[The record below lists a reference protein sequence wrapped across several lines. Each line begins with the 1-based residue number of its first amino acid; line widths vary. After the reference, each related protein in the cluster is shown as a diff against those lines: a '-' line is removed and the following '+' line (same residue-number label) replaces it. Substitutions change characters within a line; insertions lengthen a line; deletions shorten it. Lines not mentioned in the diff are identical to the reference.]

1 MLALTRELV
10 KYPISKDIVSL
21 ISLSYEDIVAAT
33 KTTDAFDLEALDE
46 FLSSD
51 AAPDDCMQISD
62 LDGFLTAIAIGP
74 GLIKPSQW
82 LPVIWRSEQCKFED
96 TEQAERIYG
105 MIFARYN
112 LILQQLAHDE
122 DEYGPLFWQTEN
134 GTIIA
139 MDWAEGFMEG
149 VQLAPEAWV
158 PLLEDPEGPA
168 IMSPIV
174 SHLHD
179 DEGNPLL
186 GDDPD
191 EMDELY
197 DQAAELIPSAVIA
210 IDKYWKARRSESA
223 YSKETIN

>member
-1 MLALTRELV
+1 MLSPPRRKITKSARDTVSPELAIRGDTV
-10 KYPISKDIVSL
+10 T
-21 ISLSYEDIVAAT
+21 VAEVD
-33 KTTDAFDLEALDE
+33 DAVDLEELNE

-51 AAPDDCMQISD
+51 AAPDDCMRISD

-74 GLIKPSQW
+74 ELIKPSQW
-82 LPVIWRSEQCKFED
+82 LPVIWRGEKGFFED
-96 TEQAERIYG
+96 TEQGERIYG

-112 LILQQLAHDE
+112 LILRQLAHDE
-122 DEYGPLFWQTEN
+122 DEYGPLFWESED

-149 VQLAPEAWV
+149 VQLTSEAWV
-158 PLLEDPEGPA
+158 PLLEDPEGQA
-168 IMSPIV
+168 IFSPIV

-186 GDDPD
+186 GDDP
-191 EMDELY
+191 EKMDELY

-210 IDKYWKARRSESA
+210 IDKYWKARRPDRA
-223 YSKETIN
+223 YSN

>member
-1 MLALTRELV
+1 MTA
-10 KYPISKDIVSL
+10 INS
-21 ISLSYEDIVAAT
+21 ED
-33 KTTDAFDLEALDE
+33 DFDLEALDE

-51 AAPDDCMQISD
+51 AAPDDCMKISD
-62 LDGFLTAIAIGP
+62 LDGFLTAIVIGP
-74 GLIKPSQW
+74 ELIKPSQW
-82 LPVIWRSEQCKFED
+82 FPVIWRGEEGFFED
-96 TEQAERIYG
+96 TEQAERIYE

-122 DEYGPLFWQTEN
+122 DEYGPLFWQSED

-149 VQLAPEAWV
+149 VQLAPDAWV
-158 PLLEDPEGPA
+158 PLLEDLEGQA
-168 IMSPIV
+168 ILSPIV

-191 EMDELY
+191 KMDELY
-197 DQAAELIPSAVIA
+197 DQAAALIPSAVIA
-210 IDKYWKARRSESA
+210 IDKFWKARRPERA
-223 YSKETIN
+223 YSNDAIN